1 MANPRYIIRNNYS
14 GAYVHKTLLK
24 IKAFMTKDDALL
36 YMRTH
41 GLNEKY
47 YEAVEVRR

>member
-1 MANPRYIIRNNYS
+1 MTNPRYIIRNNYS
-14 GAYVHKTLLK
+14 GTYVHKTLFK
-24 IKAFMTKDDALL
+24 IKAFMTKHDALL

-47 YEAVEVRR
+47 YEVAEVR

>member
-1 MANPRYIIRNNYS
+1 MANFRYIIRNNYS
-14 GAYVHKTLLK
+14 GAYVHKTLFK
-24 IKAFMTKDDALL
+24 IKAFMSKHDALL

-47 YEAVEVRR
+47 YEAVEVR